1 MPKSEPH
8 HKGQQRNRVYSDA
21 LLAVIEDL
29 HWNEGLEASCI
40 AGRVGLPIDKVRKLM
55 SVHGLNAGH
64 VGYKA
69 AKFSGWSFHEDNLE
83 GLRS

>member
-21 LLAVIEDL
+21 VLAVIEDL
-29 HWNEGLEASCI
+29 HWNEGLEAPSI
-40 AGRVGLPIDKVRKLM
+40 AIKVGLPVDKVRKLM
-55 SVHGLNAGH
+55 SVWGLNVGH
-64 VGYKA
+64 AGYKA
-69 AKFSGWSFHEDNLE
+69 AKFSDWNFSPDNLE